1 MAVDKL
7 DRWITRFEDSVADII
22 GEIADT
28 GETVTRDNR
37 GWQDDT
43 HSAEESI
50 TGFVARDGD
59 PHKNFSAINWVTA
72 QRVGS
77 RKYKTPPSNFSPVPD
92 HTITYPKE
100 NEVAIVTGWTRYLP
114 LLENS
119 PSRGTHTF
127 EQALNDMESV
137 AYSIIASALRKT

>member
-1 MAVDKL
+1 MADKL
-7 DRWITRFEDSVADII
+7 DAWMDRLEDMAREAMEEVGDV
-22 GEIADT
+22 

-50 TGFVARDGD
+50 TGFEVRGGD
-59 PHKNFSAINWVTA
+59 PKKNFHAVNWQMA
-72 QRVGS
+72 QKRGS
-77 RKYKTPPSNFSPVPD
+77 LKYKTPPSNFRPVTDNTVMFPNED
-92 HTITYPKE
+92 
-100 NEVAIVTGWTRYLP
+100 EVAVVTGWMRYLP

-127 EQALNDMESV
+127 ERGMHDME
-137 AYSIIASALRKT
+137 AYGSAIIWHFMRRV